1 MNFFETW
8 YAVLF
13 FLILG
18 GYLII
23 NQIFNKKD
31 SSFTKFNG
39 YRAGILSLIY
49 SIALT
54 IAKIMGKV

>member
-13 FLILG
+13 FLIIG

-49 SIALT
+49 
-54 IAKIMGKV
+54 